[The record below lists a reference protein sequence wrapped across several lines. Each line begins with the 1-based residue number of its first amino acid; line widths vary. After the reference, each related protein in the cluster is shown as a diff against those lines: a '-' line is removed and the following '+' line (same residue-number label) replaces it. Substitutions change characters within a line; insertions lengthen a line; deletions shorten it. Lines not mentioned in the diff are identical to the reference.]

1 MKAQERRMMIFSV
14 LCSRRC
20 DTVGHLATEFGV
32 SDKTMRRDIA
42 VLTLSFPIETARGR
56 YGGVKLADWFFP
68 TKRCLTQQQ
77 RELLKQVAADC
88 GDGDRET
95 LLDIVAQFSPHAR

>member
-20 DTVGHLATEFGV
+20 DTVGHLAAEFGV

-42 VLTLSFPIETARGR
+42 SLTLSFPIETTRGR

-68 TKRCLTQQQ
+68 TKRYLTQQQ